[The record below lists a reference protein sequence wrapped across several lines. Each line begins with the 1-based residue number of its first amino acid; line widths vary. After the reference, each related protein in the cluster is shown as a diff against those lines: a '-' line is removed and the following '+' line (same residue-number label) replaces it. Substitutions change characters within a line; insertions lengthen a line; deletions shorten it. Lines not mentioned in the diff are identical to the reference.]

1 MIPFLKLIRIK
12 NLLVIFFTMVGVAY
26 HLKKMNPYEVID
38 FNALHYGLLIFSTLI
53 IAAAGHLINDYFD
66 LKADRINKP
75 EELVLTKYLQKRW
88 AILGH
93 WLLNFLAFG
102 IAVYLS
108 WANHTLLFVFIHL
121 VSINLLWFYSVSWKR
136 KLLLGSVVLAVLPA
150 LVVFLSTW
158 YFQILN
164 ESDQAFSP
172 YQEASWSTYL
182 NYHYIQFLGICAF
195 LVTLSREILK
205 DVHDMPGDELLNAN
219 TIPRKIGAKK
229 ATWLALITLQ
239 FPAFLFVVLK
249 LVCAFDIPTT
259 FGSVCLGLMALLFLS
274 QMIWFALQPEKANK
288 WLLFQFKIAIPL
300 GLLTLFL

>member
-1 MIPFLKLIRIK
+1 MII
-12 NLLVIFFTMVGVAY
+12 LLTMIGVAF
-26 HLKKMNPYEVID
+26 HLQKTHPYEVID
-38 FNALHYGLLIFSTLI
+38 FNEFHYGLLIFSTLI

-75 EELVLTKYLQKRW
+75 EALVLTKYLQKRW

-93 WLLNFLAFG
+93 WLLNFIAFA

-108 WANHTLLFVFIHL
+108 WENQSLLFVFIHL

-136 KLLLGSVVLAVLPA
+136 KLLLGSVVLAILPA
-150 LVVFLSTW
+150 LVIFLSTW
-158 YFQILN
+158 YFQIMN
-164 ESDQAFSP
+164 ESDQAYSP
-172 YQEASWSTYL
+172 YIEQTWSTYL
-182 NYHYIQFLGICAF
+182 DYHYIQFLAICAF

-239 FPAFLFVVLK
+239 FPAFLFIILK
-249 LVCAFDIPTT
+249 QFSSFTIPTT
-259 FGSVCLGLMALLFLS
+259 LASITLGILAFLFLS
-274 QMIWFALQPEKANK
+274 QVIWFALQPDKASK
-288 WLLFQFKIAIPL
+288 RLLFHYKIAIPL
-300 GLLTLFL
+300 GLLTLFF

>member
-1 MIPFLKLIRIK
+1 MIPFLKLIRVK
-12 NLLVIFFTMVGVAY
+12 NLIIILLTMVGVAY
-26 HLKKMNPYEVID
+26 HLQKSHPYEVID

-75 EELVLTKYLQKRW
+75 KDLVLSKYLQKRW

-93 WLLNFLAFG
+93 WLLNFIAFA
-102 IAVYLS
+102 IAVFLS
-108 WANHTLLFVFIHL
+108 WRNHTLLFVFIHL

-136 KLLLGSVVLAVLPA
+136 KLLLGSVVLAILPA
-150 LVVFLSTW
+150 LVIFLSTW
-158 YFQILN
+158 YFQIMN
-164 ESDQAFSP
+164 ESDAPYSP
-172 YQEASWSTYL
+172 YIEQTWSTYL
-182 NYHYIQFLGICAF
+182 NYQYAQFLAICAF

-239 FPAFLFVVLK
+239 FPAFLFLI
-249 LVCAFDIPTT
+249 LNQFST
-259 FGSVCLGLMALLFLS
+259 FSITNSLASITLGLLAVLFLS
-274 QMIWFALQPEKANK
+274 QLIWYALQPEKAVK
-288 WLLFQFKIAIPL
+288 WLLFHYKIAIPL
-300 GLLTLFL
+300 GLLTLFF

>member
-1 MIPFLKLIRIK
+1 MIPFLKLIRVK
-12 NLLVIFFTMVGVAY
+12 NLLVILLTMIGVAY
-26 HLKKMNPYEVID
+26 HLRKHHPYEVID
-38 FNALHYGLLIFSTLI
+38 FNAVQYGLLIFSTLI

-75 EELVLTKYLQKRW
+75 EDLVLTKYLQKRW

-102 IAVYLS
+102 IAIYLS
-108 WANHTLLFVFIHL
+108 WRLHTLLFVFIHL

-136 KLLLGSVVLAVLPA
+136 KLLLGSVVLAILPA
-150 LVVFLSTW
+150 LVIFLSTW

-164 ESDQAFSP
+164 ESDQAYSP
-172 YQEASWSTYL
+172 YLEQTWSTYL
-182 NYHYIQFLGICAF
+182 NYHFAQFIAVCAF

-239 FPAFLFVVLK
+239 FPAVLFVTLSIFSAFTIPSK
-249 LVCAFDIPTT
+249 LAAITLGTLAILF
-259 FGSVCLGLMALLFLS
+259 FGQLV
-274 QMIWFALQPEKANK
+274 WYALQPEKASK
-288 WLLFQFKIAIPL
+288 WLLFIYKIAIPL
-300 GLLTLFL
+300 GLLTLFF

>member
-1 MIPFLKLIRIK
+1 MIPFLKLIRGK
-12 NLLVIFFTMVGVAY
+12 NLVVILLTMIGVAY
-26 HLKKMNPYEVID
+26 HLRKHHPYEVID
-38 FNALHYGLLIFSTLI
+38 FNAVQYGLLIFSTLI

-75 EELVLTKYLQKRW
+75 EDLVLTKYLQKRW

-102 IAVYLS
+102 IAIYLS
-108 WANHTLLFVFIHL
+108 WRLHTLLFVFIHL

-136 KLLLGSVVLAVLPA
+136 KLLLGSVVLAILPA
-150 LVVFLSTW
+150 LVIFLSTW

-164 ESDQAFSP
+164 ESDQAYSP
-172 YQEASWSTYL
+172 YLEQTWSTYL
-182 NYHYIQFLGICAF
+182 NYHHAQFIAVCAF

-239 FPAFLFVVLK
+239 FPAVLFVTLSIFSAFTIPSK
-249 LVCAFDIPTT
+249 LAAITLGTLAILF
-259 FGSVCLGLMALLFLS
+259 FGQLV
-274 QMIWFALQPEKANK
+274 WYALQPEKASK
-288 WLLFQFKIAIPL
+288 WLLFIYKIAIPL
-300 GLLTLFL
+300 GLLTLFF

>member
-1 MIPFLKLIRIK
+1 MIPFLKLIRVK
-12 NLLVIFFTMVGVAY
+12 NLSIILLTMVGVAY
-26 HLKKMNPYEVID
+26 HLQKLHPYEVID
-38 FNALHYGLLIFSTLI
+38 FNPMHYGLLIFSTLI

-93 WLLNFLAFG
+93 WLLNIVAFG
-102 IAVYLS
+102 IAIYLS
-108 WANHTLLFVFIHL
+108 WSNHSLLFVFIHL

-150 LVVFLSTW
+150 LVIFLSTW

-164 ESDQAFSP
+164 ESDQAYSP
-172 YQEASWSTYL
+172 YLEKTWSTFL
-182 NYHYIQFLGICAF
+182 NYHYAQFLAVCAF

-239 FPAFLFVVLK
+239 FPAFLFIVLK
-249 LVCAFDIPTT
+249 LFGAFTMPST
-259 FGSVCLGLMALLFLS
+259 FAAVTLGGLAVLFAS
-274 QMIWFALQPEKANK
+274 QLIWFALQPEKASK
-288 WLLFQFKIAIPL
+288 WLLFHYKIAIPL
-300 GLLTLFL
+300 GLLTLYF